1 MTTHTKLAV
10 GSEIQV
16 TLDDQQVHRGVVQRL
31 RARGGQGFVY
41 AIGFDHA
48 VPAVLK
54 VPGPAGLVGN
64 EVERRILGALP
75 PHPNIV
81 RLLGT
86 TQIQGVDC
94 PLLSWG
100 HENPFLRLNDD
111 SLRQATKNFRGLS
124 PRTPLPATTAIE
136 MIYEVLLALEHMHKS
151 GFVHGDV
158 KSANVLVE
166 VEGSETRLSNYEYF
180 NALQQRAYRTMVVD
194 FGSTRSAEFLESM
207 DHRDEAVAPP
217 EFTPLYAP
225 PEVFRGVGDSK
236 GGPAVDVYQVGV
248 MLYQWISGTPPY
260 EHVAPGLVREGLSQR
275 LVQVKEQERAGQLR
289 PCDPIKLKAA
299 RQHDVVFAEAFAA
312 QRLRDHFF
320 EDVLT
325 IIGFATAADPQSRPS
340 ISALRAEVERLFE
353 LERPKADHGLKIVTA
368 WNPRWHL
375 TRINRLS
382 VASRVQDPEEPAEAQ
397 EFAPAVNRSELD
409 TTSERSPHE
418 ADPREA
424 SGRQA
429 RQPSPREASGRQQR
443 QPNPREASGRQQQQ
457 PPPGAAR
464 ARPSSREAATSGQ
477 KRRPPS
483 GASTS
488 GRAPR
493 ARPNPAASGQH
504 PVGPTA
510 QARAQPQPQAQPQ
523 GHPQQSARNRRPPT
537 RGPRVA
543 LIDDDKVALAVLAR
557 SLKRRGFRVR
567 TFQDPES
574 ALNAISY
581 DHPDAAI
588 IDMHM
593 PGMSGMDLVK
603 QLSWRLNGRPFPL
616 MILSAVEDEVAL
628 KEAYR
633 HGVSDYLIKP
643 VTEGELAVKLETAIK
658 NHQQN
663 HPDAIPRELA
673 GFELLEE
680 TRRGEIASVYRVA
693 DRWGRFPDV
702 VKSIK
707 VLRPEL
713 GGVVEPLL
721 RLRREIDVLA
731 RCQHPS
737 VPPLHL
743 SGTWGRLLFYVTDE
757 APGQT
762 LGDTIREHG
771 ALGAE
776 ATIHIMRDVA
786 TALDYLH
793 TEGWLLGDLTPERVG
808 HGHDGSFSL
817 LAFGCARY
825 LKDRQRMDEAPPPPS
840 RYLAPEWTSDPP
852 LPDARSDLFALG
864 VCALEACTGRPPP
877 RPARG
882 ARPDFRGAAEKL
894 GGDLGTLLASLLEP
908 DPATRLSSARLL
920 LDCLARL

>member
-1 MTTHTKLAV
+1 MTHSKLAV

-16 TLDDQQVHRGVVQRL
+16 QLEDDQVHVGIVQQL
-31 RARGGQGFVY
+31 RAKGGQGYVY
-41 AIGFDHA
+41 GILFDHGI
-48 VPAVLK
+48 PAVLK

-64 EVERRILGALP
+64 EVERRILSSLP
-75 PHPNIV
+75 VHPNIV

-111 SLRQATKNFRGLS
+111 GLRTATKNFRGLS

-151 GFVHGDV
+151 GFVHGDI
-158 KSANVLVE
+158 KSANVMVE
-166 VEGSETRLSNYEYF
+166 VEGSETRLTNYEYF
-180 NALQQRAYRTMVVD
+180 NALQQRGYRTMLVD
-194 FGSTRSAEFLESM
+194 FGSVRSAEFLESM
-207 DHRDEAVAPP
+207 DQRDAVVAPP

-236 GGPAVDVYQVGV
+236 GGPSVDVYQVGV

-260 EHVAPGLVREGLSQR
+260 EHVAPGLVREGLSKR
-275 LVQVKEQERAGQLR
+275 LVEVKEKERAGAVR

-340 ISALRAEVERLFE
+340 VSALRAEVERLFE
-353 LERPKADHGLKIVTA
+353 LERPKETHGLKIVTA

-382 VASRVQDPEEPAEAQ
+382 AASRVQDGDEPPPSR
-397 EFAPAVNRSELD
+397 EFAPAAMRGDLD
-409 TTSERSPHE
+409 TDSQPAANPRSMEPTSRIERPAHL
-418 ADPREA
+418 A
-424 SGRQA
+424 SGRAPAQ
-429 RQPSPREASGRQQR
+429 PRE
-443 QPNPREASGRQQQQ
+443 PRDPQESRRESENSRRMR
-457 PPPGAAR
+457 R
-464 ARPSSREAATSGQ
+464 APSQ
-477 KRRPPS
+477 
-483 GASTS
+483 S

-493 ARPNPAASGQH
+493 AQRPAQPLPAA
-504 PVGPTA
+504 PTA
-510 QARAQPQPQAQPQ
+510 SGRHPRSQTPAPPAQAPAQPHAS
-523 GHPQQSARNRRPPT
+523 GRTRRPT
-537 RGPRVA
+537 SRGPRVA

-603 QLSWRLNGRPFPL
+603 QLSFRLNGRPFPL
-616 MILSAVEDEVAL
+616 LILSAVEDEVAL

-658 NHQQN
+658 THAQQ

-702 VKSIK
+702 VKSVK
-707 VLRPEL
+707 VLRPDL
-713 GGVVEPLL
+713 GGVVDPLL
-721 RLRREIDVLA
+721 RLRREIDLLA
-731 RCQHPS
+731 RCNHPS
-737 VPPLHL
+737 IPALHL
-743 SGTWGRLLFYVTDE
+743 SGTWGRLLFYVSDE
-757 APGQT
+757 GPQAT
-762 LGDTIREHG
+762 LGDTIRDQGGFGPGGTVHV
-771 ALGAE
+771 L
-776 ATIHIMRDVA
+776 HDVA

-793 TEGWLLGDLTPERVG
+793 TQGWMLCDLTPERIG
-808 HGHDGSFSL
+808 HAQDGAFSL
-817 LAFGCARY
+817 LEFGCARY
-825 LKDRQRMDEAPPPPS
+825 LHDRPRMDQAAPPPS
-840 RYLAPEWTSDPP
+840 RYQAPEWYADPP
-852 LPDARSDLFALG
+852 APSERSDLYALA

-877 RPARG
+877 RPPRG
-882 ARPDFRGAAEKL
+882 QAPDYRSAAEAV
-894 GGDLGTLLASLLEP
+894 GGELGTLLSSMLEP
-908 DPATRLSSARLL
+908 DPNLRLASARLV
-920 LDCLARL
+920 LDYLGRL